1 MKSEKICA
9 SADASFDAGV
19 ASGSLSVEGCKEN
32 ESSSKSGSKNKSDS
46 TKVIAIGS
54 KLSKD
59 GEGEKT
65 LSSTHFCYGSRT

>member
-19 ASGSLSVEGCKEN
+19 ASGSLSVEGCKESD
-32 ESSSKSGSKNKSDS
+32 SSNKQGRKDKSDA

-54 KLSKD
+54 KLSKE
-59 GEGEKT
+59 GEGQ
-65 LSSTHFCYGSRT
+65 H